1 MFLEIVNEE
10 TILPFRAAFIPKR
23 FVCKLLSRSYGAV
36 WATTSPPAGAL
47 SIRMLLS
54 DDSGDEKW
62 VATANNLPKHWKA
75 GGTYDTGVQV
85 NDLYVST

>member
-1 MFLEIVNEE
+1 MLNIKRRCFHWQ
-10 TILPFRAAFIPKR
+10 PKR

-62 VATANNLPKHWKA
+62 VAAANNLPKHWKA